1 MTHDDPT
8 AARPNPGRPTPQVL
22 TRAQILPWLVASVAI
37 LAALG
42 LSIWNA
48 NLRSERDRLQGRL
61 ETALAENATIRQHA
75 NASVYQLR
83 PTEQGPANAHATA
96 WFSLNGSGV
105 LSVANLPQPG
115 EDQVYQFW
123 YQTGETGTLV
133 PGGTFSVDAQGVG
146 FMLIPADVGQFNAI
160 AISAEPSGGSA
171 TPTGPL
177 LLSSEVSGARG

>member
-1 MTHDDPT
+1 MSHDNQATPSPRT
-8 AARPNPGRPTPQVL
+8 TPAAPLL
-22 TRAQILPWLVASVAI
+22 TRSQVLPWLVTSLAV

-42 LSIWNA
+42 LSIWNVS
-48 NLRSERDRLQGRL
+48 LRGDRDRLQDRL
-61 ETALAENATIRQHA
+61 ATALAENATIRQHA

-96 WFSLNGSGV
+96 WLSLNGSGV

-115 EDQVYQFW
+115 EGRVYQFW
-123 YQTGETGTLV
+123 YQTGTQGTLV
-133 PGGTFSVDAQGVG
+133 PGGTFTVDAQGVG
-146 FMLIPADVGQFNAI
+146 FMLIPADVGQFTGI

-171 TPTGPL
+171 APTGPL